1 MKGVTN
7 MATTV
12 NKDYMLR
19 TRLNPLEK
27 SQVEILTAYYQ
38 QLEQKKISK
47 ARLFGY
53 LVGKEFERVQMDI
66 VELTSKI

>member
-1 MKGVTN
+1 M
-7 MATTV
+7 TTAV

-27 SQVEILTAYYQ
+27 SQVEILIAYH
-38 QLEQKKISK
+38 EAIKGKKISK

-53 LVGKEFERVQMDI
+53 LVGKEFEAIQMDI
-66 VELTSKI
+66 VELTNKI